1 MYFWDTYSF
10 EGVTPGIRCMTPDD
24 MLRGTLSR
32 GGEDRGCLPQLAP
45 LRGDNMNTGH
55 RLTLSFGAQVDG
67 HGGVPMR
74 YEAHLPMQYDQGF
87 TGSH

>member
-10 EGVTPGIRCMTPDD
+10 EGVTPGIRWMTPDD
-24 MLRGTLSR
+24 MPRGTLSR

-55 RLTLSFGAQVDG
+55 RLPLSFGAQGQCG
-67 HGGVPMR
+67 HGMVQAWVGHFVTPLKRR
-74 YEAHLPMQYDQGF
+74 YDK
-87 TGSH
+87 